1 MNSCC
6 WFLFVPC
13 CIVFVQTQF
22 CIRFCSNSNFAFI
35 EIIACSIHLLFS
47 WEKKP
52 FYPWTCHRIWKTTPN
67 SKTRNLAYFNYQNQT
82 NYSPWQV
89 SYVAGGLADVV
100 IGSHVRRHLS
110 QIYPLLLSLLPLS
123 FVDHCGV
130 QEPLA
135 RYACVG
141 GHNLAIMAA
150 AGLIGEE
157 T

>member
-1 MNSCC
+1 MHALSIYY
-6 WFLFVPC
+6 FLERKNRFTLELVIEFEKQP
-13 CIVFVQTQF
+13 QTQKP
-22 CIRFCSNSNFAFI
+22 
-35 EIIACSIHLLFS
+35 EILHTLTIKIKQTTLLD
-47 WEKKP
+47 
-52 FYPWTCHRIWKTTPN
+52 
-67 SKTRNLAYFNYQNQT
+67 
-82 NYSPWQV
+82 QV
-89 SYVAGGLADVV
+89 SYFAGGLADVV

-141 GHNLAIMAA
+141 GHNRAIMAA
-150 AGLIGEE
+150 DGLIGEE